1 MYLFFFTD
9 LRREHYF
16 DNRKRFFFFL
26 ALFSKPQLYRHER
39 KQKNWNEISFYD
51 LKVENTTA
59 YSVQISLFVDDHDP
73 LESGFDFLEQL
84 VPSVQSLKTVSFPGS
99 LFVSSTGTK
108 KTGGTW
114 VLDLP

>member
-1 MYLFFFTD
+1 MYPFFFTD

-16 DNRKRFFFFL
+16 DNRKRFFCFL
-26 ALFSKPQLYRHER
+26 ALFSKPQLYHHER

-59 YSVQISLFVDDHDP
+59 YSVQVSLFVDDHDP

-84 VPSVQSLKTVSFPGS
+84 VPSVQSLKTVRSQDLSSSRPQGRKRQGEPGY
-99 LFVSSTGTK
+99 
-108 KTGGTW
+108 
-114 VLDLP
+114 